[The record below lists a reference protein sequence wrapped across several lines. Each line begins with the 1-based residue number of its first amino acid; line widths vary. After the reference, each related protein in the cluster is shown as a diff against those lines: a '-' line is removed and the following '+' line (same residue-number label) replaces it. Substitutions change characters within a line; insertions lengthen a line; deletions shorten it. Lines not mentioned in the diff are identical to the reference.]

1 MFLSEFTIADGVG
14 GTSGMAMVRPA
25 PLGVAGQSP
34 AIRATEAGMAPSRK
48 AKSARSDNARM
59 RACPGNWVM
68 DGSASGAVTYAGDGF
83 SMPLLPH
90 R

>member
-1 MFLSEFTIADGVG
+1 
-14 GTSGMAMVRPA
+14 
-25 PLGVAGQSP
+25 
-34 AIRATEAGMAPSRK
+34 
-48 AKSARSDNARM
+48 
-59 RACPGNWVM
+59 M

>member
-48 AKSARSDNARM
+48 QNRPVPTT
-59 RACPGNWVM
+59 RACARARQLGY
-68 DGSASGAVTYAGDGF
+68 GRQRGAVTYAGDGF

>member
-14 GTSGMAMVRPA
+14 GIGGMATVRPA
-25 PLGVAGQSP
+25 PHGDAGKAP
-34 AIRATEAGMAPSRK
+34 AIWATGTARVPSRK
-48 AKSARSDNARM
+48 AKSARSDTVRI

-68 DGSASGAVTYAGDGF
+68 DGSAGGAVTSVDDGF
-83 SMPLLPH
+83 SMPPLPH